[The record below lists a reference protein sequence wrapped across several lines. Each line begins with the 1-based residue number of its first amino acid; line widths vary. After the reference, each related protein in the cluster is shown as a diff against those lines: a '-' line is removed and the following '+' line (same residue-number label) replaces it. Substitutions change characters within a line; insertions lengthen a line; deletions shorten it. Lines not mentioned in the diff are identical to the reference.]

1 MRTIRRMVWLLVL
14 ACLLVGCGQQTAE
27 EEALAG
33 AYVYYINNSG
43 TALLS
48 APSGVEGNDENALKK
63 LFVTLRD
70 GEFPEGHS
78 ALPKTVDLDHT
89 AWQEKCL
96 VLYLTGEYP
105 QAGTP
110 EETLCRAALA
120 QTLLPVAEADSMVI
134 NVNDQPLTDING
146 AEVGAIK
153 PDSFI
158 LTIDNNGGERRET
171 EYTLYFANATAT
183 ALVPETRRLEVGVD
197 ESDASIVLELLIR
210 GPGGEGHAAVLPP
223 NVSILGVSV
232 RDRICYVNVN
242 DAFLSEDTGIP
253 GLLQVYAIV
262 NSLTELPDID
272 QVQLTVGG
280 NADVMVGTDLNLGTP
295 LLPREDLTE
304 KKE

>member
-120 QTLLPVAEADSMVI
+120 QTLLFHSPVS
-134 NVNDQPLTDING
+134 P
-146 AEVGAIK
+146 
-153 PDSFI
+153 
-158 LTIDNNGGERRET
+158 R
-171 EYTLYFANATAT
+171 
-183 ALVPETRRLEVGVD
+183 
-197 ESDASIVLELLIR
+197 
-210 GPGGEGHAAVLPP
+210 H
-223 NVSILGVSV
+223 
-232 RDRICYVNVN
+232 
-242 DAFLSEDTGIP
+242 FLSSQGI
-253 GLLQVYAIV
+253 I
-262 NSLTELPDID
+262 NR
-272 QVQLTVGG
+272 
-280 NADVMVGTDLNLGTP
+280 
-295 LLPREDLTE
+295 PRTLRRRFALMCFPV
-304 KKE
+304 